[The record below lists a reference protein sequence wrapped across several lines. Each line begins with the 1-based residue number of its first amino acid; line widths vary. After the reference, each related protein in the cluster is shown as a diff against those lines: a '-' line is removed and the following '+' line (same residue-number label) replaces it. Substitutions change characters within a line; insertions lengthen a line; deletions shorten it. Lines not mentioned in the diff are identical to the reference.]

1 MVIHG
6 QSQSEAL
13 PIQREQRAEIIDR
26 LYDVAL
32 DPLRLE
38 DLINVWEAYLGPL
51 RRDPFDPA
59 KRLRDAEI
67 EQHIKRAAVFL
78 GRLEATRDD
87 AVYRSVLEDIPRSAA
102 FISDGGT
109 TITACNRS
117 ATIAFGLRDGAAIS
131 SLPFEDD
138 DIRVMQGAIQRVVAG
153 RALQVVTLRVR
164 STITG
169 SPVILRIGPVESAEA
184 RPLALVMS
192 TEQVWPEGFEMTVQ
206 EAFGLT
212 LAEVEIVRGISQG
225 LPLKD
230 IAEARGRSL
239 ETVRTQLRSI
249 LAKSETHSQSELVRV
264 VLGLMDVAVM
274 PTEGVAPSIPLGTI
288 DPVSFNHMKGPD
300 GRRLEWIEFGSPTGA
315 PCLFLHLHYG
325 LIRWPAAAERA
336 ARLRG
341 LRVIVP
347 VRAGYGQTDPL
358 PRGVD
363 HLAGVVSDYL
373 AVLDKLGV
381 RRAAIVALGADLRF
395 AAALA
400 ARRPAQFTGI
410 LGCSVS
416 LPLTRLAQ
424 YDRMGKWQR
433 FAQANAR
440 YAPKILPFVVQAGFS
455 MARRIGKD
463 VFFARLHATSVADMA
478 ALSKLEIRE
487 AMLAGSEVLIG
498 ARISAHQAFTDECMT
513 AETDW
518 SGVLRACPV
527 PVTLLQGDQD
537 LAAPEATIR
546 ELIADYPGI
555 TVRFVSGAGQL
566 LFFSDW
572 PMALDILERFLPR
585 R

>member
-1 MVIHG
+1 MGSVG
-6 QSQSEAL
+6 QTRGGVP
-13 PIQREQRAEIIDR
+13 PIGRDQRAEIVDR

-38 DLINVWEAYLGPL
+38 ELVDTWEMHLGPL
-51 RRDPFDPA
+51 RRDPLAQVQQFCDP
-59 KRLRDAEI
+59 EI
-67 EQHIKRAAVFL
+67 DQHIRRATVFL
-78 GRLEATRDD
+78 GRLEPTRDD
-87 AVYRSVLEDIPRSAA
+87 AVYRSVLDDIPRSAA
-102 FISDGGT
+102 FVSDGGL
-109 TITACNRS
+109 TITACNRP
-117 ATIAFGLRDGAAIS
+117 AKVAFGLREGAALAA
-131 SLPFEDD
+131 LPFEADD
-138 DIRVMQGAIQRVVAG
+138 LHVLNTAIQRTVSG
-153 RALQVVTLRVR
+153 RSTQVVTLRVR

-169 SPVILRIGPVESAEA
+169 SPVILRVGPVESAEA
-184 RPLALVMS
+184 RSLALVMS

-212 LAEVEIVRGISQG
+212 PAEVEIVRGISQG

-249 LAKSETHSQSELVRV
+249 LSKSETHSQSELVRV
-264 VLGLMDVAVM
+264 VLGLMDVATM
-274 PTEGVAPSIPLGTI
+274 PTEGVAPSIPLGTM
-288 DPVSFNHMKGPD
+288 DPVTFNHMKGAD

-325 LIRWPAAAERA
+325 LIRWPASAERA

-363 HLAGVVSDYL
+363 HLDGVVTDYL
-373 AVLDKLGV
+373 TVLDRLGV
-381 RRAAIVALGADLRF
+381 RRAAVVALGADLRF

-400 ARRPAQFTGI
+400 ARRPGQVTGI
-410 LGCSVS
+410 LGCSAA
-416 LPLTRLAQ
+416 LPLTHLAQ
-424 YDRMGKWQR
+424 YDPMGKWQR

-440 YAPKILPFVVQAGFS
+440 YAPNILAFVVRAGFS
-455 MARRIGKD
+455 LAQRIGKD
-463 VFFARLHATSVADMA
+463 VFFARLNATSVADMA

-487 AMLAGSEVLIG
+487 AMLAGSEVLLSG
-498 ARISAHQAFTDECMT
+498 RHSAHQAFTDECIT
-513 AETDW
+513 AERDW
-518 SGVLRACPV
+518 SGLLRACPV

-537 LAAPEATIR
+537 LQAPEVTIR
-546 ELIADYPGI
+546 DLLRAYPAI
-555 TVRFVSGAGQL
+555 TARFVSGAGQL

-572 PMALDILERFLPR
+572 ATALDVLERFLPR